1 MKHVYLLTAF
11 SFFTLI
17 TNAQLSSLTNPPYA
31 ENFDAI
37 GGGLPPGFS
46 IFTGATGSAAGTVA
60 TFTSSAT
67 SWFNT
72 NGGFYNC
79 ASATGLV
86 NTANPNEQAISTN
99 RALSIRQTAAFGNPG
114 GAFVFRI
121 ANTQNKTGFTLTFK
135 LQTLDSSS
143 QGISAWRV
151 DYGFGAN
158 PTTYTIAPVTP
169 ATFST
174 GGKTGTAFYVFNR
187 TMTVNFGANLDN
199 KSDIVWIRVWAPVNT
214 ADPSYNTAYSLLG
227 FNNTTPT
234 MSGIDD
240 WNLNWTNTPPT
251 STSNIEAIQNSF
263 AVNGELNSG
272 VQVQFN
278 ESVSTPT
285 NMQLVSADGRIVWNK
300 QFGQVRAGQTEFIKP
315 ASINSGIYILTIRQ
329 KGRVYTRKLVK

>member
-1 MKHVYLLTAF
+1 MKPIHLLFA
-11 SFFTLI
+11 FTLI
-17 TNAQLSSLTNPPYA
+17 TLTSTAQVNLTNPPYA

-37 GGGLPPGFS
+37 GGGLPAGFS
-46 IFTGATGSAAGTVA
+46 VFTAATGSAAGTA
-60 TFTSSAT
+60 STFTSSAT

-114 GAFVFRI
+114 GAFAFRI

-285 NMQLVSADGRIVWNK
+285 NIQLVSADGRIVWNK